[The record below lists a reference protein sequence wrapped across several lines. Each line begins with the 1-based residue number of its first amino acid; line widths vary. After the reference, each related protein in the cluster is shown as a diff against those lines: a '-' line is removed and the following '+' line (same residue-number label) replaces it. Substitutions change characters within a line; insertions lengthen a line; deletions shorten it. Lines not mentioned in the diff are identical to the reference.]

1 MLQLLMLIFVADA
14 ADVII
19 VDGILLL
26 LIVDHSAYTD
36 VVCVVAAVDVDV
48 DSDGANTKKTHLNWL
63 DSVCIVMEIVNV
75 VYSCVSIFSL

>member
-1 MLQLLMLIFVADA
+1 MLIFAADA

-48 DSDGANTKKTHLNWL
+48 DSDGANTKKQTFKLAR
-63 DSVCIVMEIVNV
+63 
-75 VYSCVSIFSL
+75 FSLHCHGNCQCCILVCVHI

>member
-1 MLQLLMLIFVADA
+1 MLQLLMLIFAADA

-48 DSDGANTKKTHLNWL
+48 DSDGANTKTHLNWL